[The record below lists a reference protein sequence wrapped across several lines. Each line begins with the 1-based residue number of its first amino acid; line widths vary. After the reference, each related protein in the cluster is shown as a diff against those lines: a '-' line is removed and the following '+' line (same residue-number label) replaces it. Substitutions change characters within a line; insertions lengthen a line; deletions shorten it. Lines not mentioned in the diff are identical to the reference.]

1 MSTDFTLITGIA
13 SIVIWSLLSIELI
26 KSRKDSNGNKN
37 KGRVVILLSA
47 GSLSTLL
54 LTISFF
60 QSI

>member
-1 MSTDFTLITGIA
+1 VSTDFTLITGIA
-13 SIVIWSLLSIELI
+13 SIVIWSLLSIELM
-26 KSRKDSNGNKN
+26 KSRKDSNGNKS

>member
-13 SIVIWSLLSIELI
+13 SIVIWSLLSIELM
-26 KSRKDSNGNKN
+26 KSRKDSNGNKS